1 MVHVL
6 DFAQQLVQMVA
17 GMVVRGVK
25 IVAKTVVQPLAE
37 VGAGKDVKAL
47 VINSA
52 NLTAYQNV
60 LLHVQMFVAALAL
73 QVAQK
78 HAQTTVKIIVIQRVL
93 VVAVVVVAVDV
104 VTVAAETAV
113 ETVQEL
119 VKDVV
124 VLAALAVVQVALSL

>member
-1 MVHVL
+1 MAHVQ
-6 DFAQQLVQMVA
+6 DFALQHVQMVA
-17 GMVVRGVK
+17 GMVVRVVK
-25 IVAKTVVQPLAE
+25 TAAKMVVQPLAE
-37 VGAGKDVKAL
+37 VGVGKDVKAL
-47 VINSA
+47 VINSV
-52 NLTAYQNV
+52 NQIAYQNA

-78 HAQTTVKIIVIQRVL
+78 HAQTTVKTIVIQRVL

-104 VTVAAETAV
+104 VTAAAETVV

-124 VLAALAVVQVALSL
+124 VLAALAVVLVALSL